1 MNKNNGLFILE
12 CKTSSL
18 DLSSISSEEL
28 VRSFAK
34 HESLKAG
41 KVNMA
46 LEKLLESKKATETI
60 LSGHGV

>member
-1 MNKNNGLFILE
+1 MICLE
-12 CKTSSL
+12 CKTSSI
-18 DLSSISSEEL
+18 DLSSISGEDL